1 MPDTLA
7 GLYDLSDAGHWVHH
21 DPLDRFLEVVTRFL
35 ASG

>member
-1 MPDTLA
+1 MPDMLA
-7 GLYDLSDAGHWVHH
+7 RPYDLSDAGHRVHH